1 MGKKLEP
8 FELEFYK
15 KIDKILYLEW
25 DPIGISNLDF
35 NAEDEYRAYLPFIFK
50 LALENTDSKLLVDYL
65 TKVRTK
71 TMGLY
76 NNYSHDLQIAEKILH
91 IKKDIGL

>member
-1 MGKKLEP
+1 MGKQFEP
-8 FELEFYK
+8 SELEFYK

-25 DPIGISNLDF
+25 DPIGISGFDF
-35 NAEDEYRAYLPFIFK
+35 NAEDEYRAYLPLVFK
-50 LALENTDSKLLVDYL
+50 LALENADLKLLVDYL
-65 TKVRTK
+65 TKVRTQ
-71 TMGLY
+71 TMGLD

>member
-1 MGKKLEP
+1 MGKRLEP

-25 DPIGISNLDF
+25 DPIGISDFDF
-35 NAEDEYRAYLPFIFK
+35 NAEDEYRAYLPIIFK

-71 TMGLY
+71 TMGLD